1 MISMYRIPL
10 LLAVVSILL
19 SGCATPSGQSEKVP
33 QPSTVALLSPG
44 ATAPAP
50 PATLPPLSASSL
62 AVNDQ
67 PLLTAAED
75 ATPTVGVPPAQASV
89 VPAPPLVATG
99 ATPAVGAP
107 PAQASV
113 VPAPPLV
120 ATDGA
125 PTADAP
131 PAQASVV
138 PAPPLVTTDGVPTAD
153 APPATA
159 QGASASPPVSA
170 TATPLP
176 APRAVSGAFMRLVI
190 EVIGLD
196 LPVVAVGL
204 DAQRYPIVPR
214 HDVGW
219 YTLSAQPGQGEN
231 IVLWGHVLRF
241 RNAPTIPAPFA
252 KLHLLQPGA
261 KIRLYNEAGIPYN
274 YVMVRQVLATPDQVT
289 YMLPKGRERLTLIS
303 CIGDLV
309 LNAGNVEITQR
320 LITIAEPEVRP

>member
-1 MISMYRIPL
+1 MTSIYRIPL

-19 SGCATPSGQSEKVP
+19 SGCAVPLGQSEKLP
-33 QPSTVALLSPG
+33 QPSATALLSPG
-44 ATAPAP
+44 ATAP

-67 PLLTAAED
+67 PLLTDAEE
-75 ATPTVGVPPAQASV
+75 ATPTAAAPPAQATVVPAPSLLPTDAALTADGEPTQATV
-89 VPAPPLVATG
+89 VPAPPLL
-99 ATPAVGAP
+99 P
-107 PAQASV
+107 
-113 VPAPPLV
+113 
-120 ATDGA
+120 TDAA
-125 PTADAP
+125 PTAA
-131 PAQASVV
+131 V
-138 PAPPLVTTDGVPTAD
+138 
-153 APPATA
+153 PPATA
-159 QGASASPPVSA
+159 QGASASPPVPT
-170 TATPLP
+170 TAPSLI
-176 APRAVSGAFMRLVI
+176 APRAVSGPPVRLVI
-190 EVIGLD
+190 EILGLD

-214 HDVGW
+214 HNVGW

-261 KIRLYNEAGIPYN
+261 KISVYSEAGIPHT
-274 YVMVRQVLATPDQVT
+274 YVVVRQVLATPDQVA
-289 YMLPKGRERLTLIS
+289 YILPKGRERLTLIS

-309 LNAGNVEITQR
+309 LNAGSVEITQR